1 MLESGGWSADRQHG
15 PDELPVFR
23 QGQIL
28 YEQGKFKAASEAF
41 SSAVE
46 QSPDHA
52 DYHHWLAKAYGRI
65 AENAS
70 WFTAVR
76 LARKVRVS
84 LERAV
89 ALDPHNVEALADLLK
104 YYQQAPSF
112 LGGNE
117 EKVKAINK
125 RLEVLQNAP

>member
-1 MLESGGWSADRQHG
+1 MLASGGWSADRQH
-15 PDELPVFR
+15 ETNASTVFR
-23 QGQIL
+23 QGQML
-28 YEQGKFKAASEAF
+28 YERGEFKAASKAF

-70 WFTAVR
+70 WFTAIR
-76 LARKVRVS
+76 LARKVRAS

-89 ALDPHNVEALADLLK
+89 ALDPHNAEALADLLK

-117 EKVKAINK
+117 EKVKAISK